1 MSIIDFFKPKKPSKP
16 QVKKPTEKSPVSNKE
31 VSEKDQFT
39 QRGEPW
45 VKVIGFELDQTNL
58 GTGAIELD
66 YNDIF
71 VARLVKAGYRGK
83 DDRQIVDQWF
93 TDVCRNIVLETFEQ
107 EQADPDKRNMINRR
121 DLGGGRSE
129 FS

>member
-1 MSIIDFFKPKKPSKP
+1 MSVLDFFKPKKQIKN
-16 QVKKPTEKSPVSNKE
+16 QNKKSTEAPAVPKKE

>member
-1 MSIIDFFKPKKPSKP
+1 MNLFK
-16 QVKKPTEKSPVSNKE
+16 KKPTTKPPKEEKVVRQSSTKE
-31 VSEKDQFT
+31 ISEKDQFT

-45 VKVIGFELDQTNL
+45 VKVIGFELDKQNI

-93 TDVCRNIVLETFEQ
+93 TDICRNIVL
-107 EQADPDKRNMINRR
+107 
-121 DLGGGRSE
+121 
-129 FS
+129 

>member
-1 MSIIDFFKPKKPSKP
+1 MSIMNLFK
-16 QVKKPTEKSPVSNKE
+16 KKPTTKPPKEEKVVRQSSTKE
-31 VSEKDQFT
+31 ISEKDQFT

-45 VKVIGFELDQTNL
+45 VKVIGFELDKQNI

-93 TDVCRNIVLETFEQ
+93 TDICRNIVLETFEQ
-107 EQADPDKRNMINRR
+107 EQADPDKRMINRK
-121 DLGGGRSE
+121 DIGGGRSE